1 VLPNATEP
9 ISIPEA
15 VSGDLAGKAAVTVL
29 PPDWRQRPTLS
40 IAEAGEVLGVSRD
53 LAYRAAARGDLPTI
67 RLGPKR
73 LRVPTAQL
81 LALLGVPG

>member
-1 VLPNATEP
+1 MLPNPTE
-9 ISIPEA
+9 
-15 VSGDLAGKAAVTVL
+15 
-29 PPDWRQRPTLS
+29 RPTLS
-40 IAEAGEVLGVSRD
+40 IPEAGEVLGISRD